1 MADSKR
7 LTARKAGQKRSRAK
21 SSTPKSKAD
30 KRAAKPRSKA
40 SKSSTKLRTKASAKT
55 AKSRAKVS
63 AKPTKSP
70 TKASA
75 KSAKSRTKV
84 SARST
89 KSPTKSTKSRAKGS
103 AKSAG
108 SPAKVVK
115 DSTRRSNASD
125 LAKQHRDISVS
136 EFFAK
141 NRHLLGFDNPS
152 KALLTTVKE
161 GVDNSL
167 DACEEAG
174 IIPDIR
180 VSISQISETRFRVII
195 EDNGPGILRAQVPKV
210 FGSLLYGS
218 KFHRLRQSRGQQGI
232 GISAAGMYGLL
243 TTGKPIIITTRT
255 GRKKDAHHLELV
267 IDTKLNAP
275 KIKRDDVVE
284 WDKQHGTRVEI
295 ELEGAYRGGQHSV
308 DAYIRQIS
316 LANPHAEITYVPPKA
331 EEHGAEHVFSR
342 VTNDLPKETAEIKP
356 HPYGVELGVLMQMF
370 RDTAARNVRSC
381 LQTDF
386 SRVSAKTAT
395 EILKK
400 ANVPPTRRPGEVSR
414 DQAESIHQAIQ
425 ATKLMAPPM
434 DCIAPIGEELIERA
448 LRSEVSAAFYASVSR
463 RPAVYRGNPFL
474 IEVGLAY
481 GGDLPADQTVT
492 AYRYAN
498 RVPLQY
504 QQGACAITKAIA
516 GTEWRNYQMQQPRGA
531 MPVGPMLLMVHIAS
545 VWVPFTSESKEA
557 IAHYPEIIKEI
568 RLGLQECGRKVATHI
583 RKQRREADA
592 EKKRAYIVKY
602 IPQVAIGLQ
611 QILSLNDGQRDKIVS
626 NLTSTLE
633 KSRKL

>member
-1 MADSKR
+1 MADGKP
-7 LTARKAGQKRSRAK
+7 LTARKTGQKRSRAK
-21 SSTPKSKAD
+21 SSTPRSKTS
-30 KRAAKPRSKA
+30 KRAAKPRAKSTQRAAKPRAAVPKNSTRRSSPKYLAKRGAKPSKRSAKARSKA
-40 SKSSTKLRTKASAKT
+40 SKG
-55 AKSRAKVS
+55 S
-63 AKPTKSP
+63 AKPCAKATKDL
-70 TKASA
+70 A
-75 KSAKSRTKV
+75 
-84 SARST
+84 
-89 KSPTKSTKSRAKGS
+89 
-103 AKSAG
+103 
-108 SPAKVVK
+108 
-115 DSTRRSNASD
+115 RRSSASD
-125 LAKQHRDISVS
+125 LAKQQRDISVS

-174 IIPDIR
+174 ILPDVR
-180 VSISQISETRFRVII
+180 VSISQISDTRFRIII
-195 EDNGPGILRAQVPKV
+195 EDNGPGILRSQVPKV

-243 TTGKPIIITTRT
+243 TTGKPIVITTRT
-255 GRKKDAHHLELV
+255 GPKKDAHHLELV
-267 IDTKLNAP
+267 IDTKQNAP

-284 WDKQHGTRVEI
+284 WNKEHGTRVEI

-331 EEHGAEHVFSR
+331 EEHGAEHVFPR
-342 VTNDLPKETAEIKP
+342 VTNEIPKETAEIKP

-370 RDTAARNVRSC
+370 RDTKARNVRSC
-381 LQTDF
+381 LQGDF
-386 SRVSAKTAT
+386 SRISARTAT
-395 EILKK
+395 EILDK
-400 ANVPPTRRPGEVSR
+400 ANVAPTRRPGEINR
-414 DQAESIHQAIQ
+414 EQAESIHQAIQ
-425 ATKLMAPPM
+425 ATKIMAPPM
-434 DCIAPIGEELIERA
+434 DCIAPIGNDLIEKA
-448 LRSEVSAAFYASVSR
+448 LRSEVSAAFYTSVSR
-463 RPAVYRGNPFL
+463 RPVVYRGNPFL

-481 GGDLPADQTVT
+481 GGDIPADQTIT

-504 QQGACAITKAIA
+504 QQGACAITKAIS

-531 MPVGPMLLMVHIAS
+531 LPVGPMLLMVHIAS

-568 RLGLQECGRKVATHI
+568 RLGLQECGRKVATYI

-626 NLTSTLE
+626 NLTSVLE